1 MNHVTEMAHATI
13 QDAIQAAIHRIE
25 HLSIENDALRR
36 CARLIHGRHY
46 MASGSLEM
54 QECDLACKAVGL
66 EPWKWPLGRK

>member
-1 MNHVTEMAHATI
+1 VNDLAEAVS
-13 QDAIQAAIHRIE
+13 AALIREIDRIKA
-25 HLSIENDALRR
+25 ENRALRH

-66 EPWKWPLGRK
+66 EPWTWPLGRK